1 MPSSFDPI
9 SGSGQIVPSGF
20 SGPQVA
26 LRSQSVRSLPA
37 SLGKV
42 RLQVLLFE
50 ANRCPFVRRTRQ
62 VHEFKFTKSTIEFIN
77 ATNIADVDI
86 IQQGTGIGVSLA
98 RATFGR
104 MPTCYADGYEIV
116 IPSVSLADADIV
128 TQSAISEQPSQE
140 PVMDDS
146 QRDSAQS
153 LIGQFLISGYNE
165 VAASVRDSNDTLF
178 LHQLFVLVPGLFT
191 DIIFP
196 EKARALLVASGAYDV
211 ESGARS
217 PLEDIIPV
225 SRTREI
231 AEPVKKKE
239 SKPGSKEEENT
250 SANTGPA
257 LAYVALDNSFVG
269 NLFERLGEEVYGLDA
284 FKSVAGAQLL
294 GENPRTTV
302 PSGIPVYSNLNPGM
316 HATYEKMMGI
326 MPGLD
331 FSIRFQNTTGQFPQ
345 ADITKNEV
353 VGEKNIL
360 YRPAFV
366 MREYYRYLDPLYV
379 EPYPTT
385 ATSTP
390 SENTQ
395 TRNHAETDMESQL
408 LSTGEVWS
416 NFGVAPYR
424 ARPAENGQPARSEYV
439 IGSEAEQFY
448 LAEQPY
454 VIIEIDGGVENRFF
468 ISIAHETNISIF
480 EVTSD
485 PEFVPAF
492 TDDKG
497 QSVTVLR
504 GGSEHSRLLGTIKR
518 KGASLLKMDA
528 FEISIQHFFG
538 KLQISID
545 GEPPVIIERHR
556 WNDKIKA
563 LAQTKPLTES
573 MLQALGEENKAADS
587 QYMCPIKLCGYVRV
601 HMGHYRG
608 AFNFS
613 PIRYVS
619 STSLST
625 ATPITALEVADG
637 TADPYEPV
645 SGDNADVSAISVILR
660 SKGARSDITSSADEI
675 ESRVAIGYPGEGA
688 AYWFQSC
695 NELTELIRGNPV
707 TIDSSS
713 FSEDIR
719 KTIPGDKYGCVTEG
733 TGQSIFMR
741 DVSSM
746 SVHGSSLSASA
757 KLEPNPAN
765 AFAINITPT
774 ITLQAGSLTLEG
786 GETPYTMFNCIRP
799 LCSGFTVFIREDETD
814 RWSSEPVDIT
824 NHVMSLEDSWNR
836 QERFQITHN
845 SSMTLYLSKG
855 EAQGSIESIDPATGG
870 GGQQQDV
877 NMGEGA
883 ADTNYSATDQSDY
896 LASLQDKY
904 FYVTVYAWRENAGQ
918 FNGTMYSNLGVDDV
932 AKSRKALF
940 TGICNDVSF
949 RTEVNKIVMTC
960 SMRDYTMVL
969 EHTKWLNAPFYD
981 AVRDYNVVLDV
992 VAQAGFKLGRT
1003 QSGGSGDFSGSDNP
1017 GWTQQG
1023 VASGS
1028 SESFLPGRLVYELAR
1043 VSPVNDYQVVQF
1055 GDEQVIWND
1064 IVLPGKYNTLNE
1076 AMFKPAVNESYLNIL
1091 QRIAKLSGKT
1101 LFFDANGVMHFDIP
1115 VDEAEQNMVDRA
1127 TQSAQG
1133 FPAMRAV
1140 DYFSWTVNDDQL
1152 ITGSSGANGST
1163 DTSVPSEQPSDFS
1176 GTSTEAAV
1184 TSDDVTYSNNT
1195 AVDTQ
1200 AIYLR
1205 WWNVVADTSYN
1216 FKRLTADVFNEI
1228 RLISSTPNMSKLF
1241 AAHMNRNSIVDPSS
1255 PSFIGYKKMFYQ
1267 QDGIFGSRDTVM
1279 SQVSKYTKM
1288 FNAPIEVS
1296 FNVPGRTGLRPMQI
1310 IEFNGFGMAGAVRLL
1325 VSEVKHSIN
1334 AESNS
1339 WTTSIM
1345 GQYFIPGEK
1354 VIFKPTIW
1362 SVNPTNGTVTTQNG
1376 SSV

>member
-20 SGPQVA
+20 SGPQVGIRA
-26 LRSQSVRSLPA
+26 QTVRSLPA

-42 RLQVLLFE
+42 RIQVLLFE

-62 VHEFKFTKSTIEFIN
+62 VHEFKFTRSTIEFIN
-77 ATNIADVDI
+77 ATNISDVDI

-98 RATFGR
+98 RSTFGR
-104 MPTCYADGYEIV
+104 LATCYADGYDI
-116 IPSVSLADADIV
+116 ITPYVSLANADIV
-128 TQSAISEQPSQE
+128 TQAAIAEYPSQPPIMSE
-140 PVMDDS
+140 D
-146 QRDSAQS
+146 QRAATQAI
-153 LIGQFLISGYNE
+153 IGEFKISGYNE
-165 VAASVRDSNDTLF
+165 VAAAQRDSNDTLF
-178 LHQLFVLVPGLFT
+178 MHQLFVCAPGLFT
-191 DIIFP
+191 DIMFP
-196 EKARALLVASGAYDV
+196 EMARKLLVASGAYDA
-211 ESGARS
+211 ESDARS
-217 PLEDIIPV
+217 SLEDIIPV

-231 AEPVKKKE
+231 AEPVKEKE
-239 SKPGSKEEENT
+239 SKPGSKDDSTTAVSN
-250 SANTGPA
+250 SSA

-269 NLFERLGEEVYGLDA
+269 NLFERLGKDIYGLDA
-284 FKSVAGAQLL
+284 FKSIAGAQLL
-294 GENPRTTV
+294 GQDPRTAV
-302 PSGIPVYSNLNPGM
+302 PSGIPVYKNLNPGM
-316 HATYEKMMGI
+316 HATYDKMMTI

-331 FSIRFQNTTGQFPQ
+331 FSIRLHNTTGQFPQ
-345 ADITKNEV
+345 ANLKQNEENDGAV
-353 VGEKNIL
+353 TS

-366 MREYYRYLDPLYV
+366 MREYYRYLDPLYI
-379 EPYPTT
+379 EPYLPT
-385 ATSTP
+385 ASTP
-390 SENTQ
+390 PAENTQ
-395 TRNHAETDMESQL
+395 TRNHAQTDMEPQL
-408 LSTGEVWS
+408 ASMGEVWS
-416 NFGVAPYR
+416 NFGVAPFR
-424 ARPAENGQPARSEYV
+424 AKPAENGKPAVSEYV

-468 ISIAHETNISIF
+468 ITIAHEMNVSIF

-492 TDDKG
+492 ADDKG

-528 FEISIQHFFG
+528 FELSIQHFFG

-545 GEPPVIIERHR
+545 GEPPIIVERHR

-608 AFNFS
+608 SFNFS
-613 PIRYVS
+613 PIQYVS

-625 ATPITALEVADG
+625 AIPITALEVANGVD
-637 TADPYEPV
+637 DPYAAI
-645 SGDNADVSAISVILR
+645 SADNADVTAISILLR
-660 SKGARSDITSSADEI
+660 SKGARSDIVSSADDI
-675 ESRVAIGYPGEGA
+675 ESKIAVGYPGEGA

-695 NELTELIRGNPV
+695 NELTESIRGNPL
-707 TIDSSS
+707 TIDSSN

-719 KTIPGDKYGCVTEG
+719 KTIPGDSYGCISEG
-733 TGQSIFMR
+733 AGQSSFMR
-741 DVSSM
+741 DSSTM
-746 SVHGSSLSASA
+746 SVHGSSISASA

-765 AFAINITPT
+765 AFAVNITPT
-774 ITLQAGSLTLEG
+774 VTLQAGSLTLEG
-786 GETPYTMFNCIRP
+786 GELPFTLLNCIRP
-799 LCSGFTVFIREDETD
+799 LCSGFTVFIREDEAD
-814 RWSSEPVDIT
+814 RWSTEPVDIT
-824 NHVMSLEDSWNR
+824 NHVMSLEDNWSR

-845 SSMTLYLSKG
+845 ASMTLYLSKG

-870 GGQQQDV
+870 GGQQQDI

-883 ADTNYSATDQSDY
+883 ADTNYNATDQSDY

-904 FYVTVYAWRENAGQ
+904 FYITVYAWRENAGH
-918 FNGTMYSNLGVDDV
+918 FNGTMYSNLGIDDV

-949 RTEVNKIVMTC
+949 RTEVNKIIMTC
-960 SMRDYTMVL
+960 NMRDYTMVL
-969 EHTKWLNAPFYD
+969 EHMKWLNAPFYD

-992 VAQAGFKLGRT
+992 IAQAGFKLGRT
-1003 QSGGSGDFSGSDNP
+1003 PAGGSGDFSGSGGL
-1017 GWTQQG
+1017 GWTDQG
-1023 VASGS
+1023 VSSGS
-1028 SESFLPGRLVYELAR
+1028 SEALLPGRLVYELAR
-1043 VSPVNDYQVVQF
+1043 ISPVNDYQVVQF
-1055 GDEQVIWND
+1055 GDEQIIWND
-1064 IVLPGKYNTLNE
+1064 IVLPGKYNTLSD

-1101 LFFDANGVMHFDIP
+1101 LFFDANGILHFDIP

-1127 TQSAQG
+1127 TQTAKG
-1133 FPAMRAV
+1133 FPAMKAV

-1152 ITGSSGANGST
+1152 IYGYDDQSESSSGV
-1163 DTSVPSEQPSDFS
+1163 VPSDQPSDFS
-1176 GTSTEAAV
+1176 GVSAAAAV
-1184 TSDDVTYSNNT
+1184 TGSDF
-1195 AVDTQ
+1195 AVDSG
-1200 AIYLR
+1200 AKFLK

-1228 RLISSTPNMSKLF
+1228 RLISSTPNMSKLY

-1267 QDGIFGSRDTVM
+1267 QDGIFGSRDTVL

-1296 FNVPGRTGLRPMQI
+1296 FTVPGRTGLRPMHI

-1325 VSEVKHSIN
+1325 VSEVKHSLN

-1339 WTTSIM
+1339 WTTHIM

-1354 VIFKPTIW
+1354 VVFKPTIW
-1362 SVNPTNGTVTTQNG
+1362 VMNPTNGTVTTQNG

>member
-9 SGSGQIVPSGF
+9 SGSGQVLPSNF
-20 SGPQVA
+20 SGPQV
-26 LRSQSVRSLPA
+26 LLPPQSVSSLPA

-42 RLQVLLFE
+42 RIQVLLFE

-104 MPTCYADGYEIV
+104 FACCYADGYEI
-116 IPSVSLADADIV
+116 ITPEIDLADADLI
-128 TQSAISEQPSQE
+128 TQSSVSEYPSQE
-140 PVMDDS
+140 PAMS
-146 QRDSAQS
+146 EEQREAAQA
-153 LIGQFLISGYNE
+153 LIGEFKISGYNE
-165 VAASVRDSNDTLF
+165 IAAYHRDDNDTLF
-178 LHQLFVLVPGLFT
+178 IHQLFVSAPGLFT
-191 DIIFP
+191 DIIYP
-196 EKARALLVASGAYDV
+196 ELARKLLKAAGVYDA
-211 ESGARS
+211 ESDARS

-231 AEPVKKKE
+231 SEPAKEKE
-239 SKPGSKEEENT
+239 SKPGSKEEDKT
-250 SANTGPA
+250 TVSISPA

-269 NLFERLGEEVYGLDA
+269 NLFERLGKDIYSLDA
-284 FKSVAGAQLL
+284 FKSIIGAQSL
-294 GENPRTTV
+294 GMNPRTAL

-316 HATYEKMMGI
+316 HATYEKMMSI

-331 FSIRFQNTTGQFPQ
+331 FSIRFHNTTGQFPQ
-345 ADITKNEV
+345 ASLKQNKENNGKVTT
-353 VGEKNIL
+353 

-366 MREYYRYLDPLYV
+366 MRDYYKYLDPLYI
-379 EPYPTT
+379 EPYLPT
-385 ATSTP
+385 ASTQP
-390 SENTQ
+390 AENTQ
-395 TRNHAETDMESQL
+395 TRNHADTDMEPR
-408 LSTGEVWS
+408 LSSLGEVWA
-416 NFGVAPYR
+416 NFGVAPFR
-424 ARPAENGQPARSEYV
+424 AKPAENGQPAKSEYV

-454 VIIEIDGGVENRFF
+454 VVIEIDGGVENRFF
-468 ISIAHETNISIF
+468 ITISHETNISIF

-492 TDDKG
+492 ADDKG

-504 GGSEHSRLLGTIKR
+504 AGAEHSRLLGTIKR
-518 KGASLLKMDA
+518 KGASVLKMDA
-528 FEISIQHFFG
+528 FEISVQHFFG

-563 LAQTKPLTES
+563 LAQKKPLTES
-573 MLQALGEENKAADS
+573 MLQALGEENRAADS
-587 QYMCPIKLCGYVRV
+587 QYMCPIKLCGFIRV

-608 AFNFS
+608 SFNFS
-613 PIRYVS
+613 PIQYVS

-625 ATPITALEVADG
+625 AMPVTALEVANGVDDPNAAIA
-637 TADPYEPV
+637 TA
-645 SGDNADVSAISVILR
+645 NADVGAISVLLR
-660 SKGARSDITSSADEI
+660 SKGARSDIASSADDI
-675 ESRVAIGYPGEGA
+675 ESRVAVGYPGEGR

-695 NELTELIRGNPV
+695 NELTELIRGETV
-707 TIDSSS
+707 TIDSSY

-719 KTIPGDKYGCVTEG
+719 KTIPGDSYGCISEG
-733 TGQSIFMR
+733 AGQSIFMR
-741 DVSSM
+741 DSSSM
-746 SVHGSSLSASA
+746 LVVGSSISASA

-765 AFAINITPT
+765 AFALNITPT
-774 ITLQAGSLTLEG
+774 ITLQSGFLVLMG
-786 GETPYTMFNCIRP
+786 GEVPFVLNNCIRP
-799 LCSGFTVFIREDETD
+799 LCSGFTVFIREDEQD
-814 RWSSEPVDIT
+814 RWSTEPVDIT
-824 NHVMSLEDSWNR
+824 NHVMSLEDTWNR

-845 SSMTLYLSKG
+845 ASMTLYLSKG
-855 EAQGSIESIDPATGG
+855 EAQGSIESVDPATGG

-883 ADTNYSATDQSDY
+883 ADTNYSDTDQSDY

-904 FYVTVYAWRENAGQ
+904 FYVTVYAWREGAGQ
-918 FNGTMYSNLGVDDV
+918 FNGTMYPDLGIDDA

-940 TGICNDVSF
+940 TGVCNDVNF

-992 VAQAGFKLGRT
+992 MAQAGFKLGRT
-1003 QSGGSGDFSGSDNP
+1003 IVNGSGDFTALDAP
-1017 GWTQQG
+1017 GWADQG
-1023 VASGS
+1023 IASGS
-1028 SESFLPGRLVYELAR
+1028 SEALLPGRLVYELAR
-1043 VSPVNDYQVVQF
+1043 IAPVNDYQVIQF
-1055 GDEQVIWND
+1055 GDEQIIWND
-1064 IVLPGKYNTLNE
+1064 IVLPGKYNTLND
-1076 AMFKPAVNESYLNIL
+1076 AMFKPAVNESYLTIL

-1127 TQSAQG
+1127 TQSTQG
-1133 FPAMRAV
+1133 FPAMKAV

-1152 ITGSSGANGST
+1152 IYGYG
-1163 DTSVPSEQPSDFS
+1163 D
-1176 GTSTEAAV
+1176 
-1184 TSDDVTYSNNT
+1184 SNNT
-1195 AVDTQ
+1195 DFLVIPSDQPDDFAGTNAAAAVSNADPTFSNNLAVGQ
-1200 AIYLR
+1200 DEIYLK
-1205 WWNVVADTSYN
+1205 WWNVVSDTSYN

-1296 FNVPGRTGLRPMQI
+1296 FTVPGRTGLRPMQI
-1310 IEFNGFGMAGAVRLL
+1310 IEFNGYGMAGAVRLL
-1325 VSEVKHSIN
+1325 VSEVKHSLN

-1339 WTTSIM
+1339 WTTAIM

-1362 SVNPTNGTVTTQNG
+1362 SVKPTNGTVTTQNG
-1376 SSV
+1376 TSV